1 MSVPQTP
8 QAATLIRISL
18 GPTSGT
24 GTSST
29 RTTPLSRYTPAR
41 MVFGTVQRVPADSV
55 SDGVAVIA
63 RRPLHLFPRPKE
75 ESDVESLLH
84 ICQESPQDFVQL
96 SRFSFQTR
104 SSPTAF

>member
-8 QAATLIRISL
+8 QAATLINTSP

-41 MVFGTVQRVPADSV
+41 MVLGTGPRARTASRIVLVML
-55 SDGVAVIA
+55 IA
-63 RRPLHLFPRPKE
+63 PRPLLPLQCPIAE
-75 ESDVESLLH
+75 IVVGLPGY
-84 ICQESPQDFVQL
+84 ICRENPQDFAPI
-96 SRFSFQTR
+96 SHFSSQT
-104 SSPTAF
+104 

>member
-8 QAATLIRISL
+8 QAATLISTSP

-41 MVFGTVQRVPADSV
+41 MVLGIGPSVRTESRAVALRVMTFGLHQIQRRVLSRYRADSAQGIRPV
-55 SDGVAVIA
+55 IPLRSYFAVRIEPA
-63 RRPLHLFPRPKE
+63 LEP
-75 ESDVESLLH
+75 
-84 ICQESPQDFVQL
+84 
-96 SRFSFQTR
+96 
-104 SSPTAF
+104 